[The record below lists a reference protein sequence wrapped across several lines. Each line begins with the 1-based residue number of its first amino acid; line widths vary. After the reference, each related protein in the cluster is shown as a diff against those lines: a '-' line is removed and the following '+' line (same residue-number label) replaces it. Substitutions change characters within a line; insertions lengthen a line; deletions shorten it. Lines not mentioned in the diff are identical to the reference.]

1 MRLLL
6 HTGLAGNIQHPPI
19 QVSHRDEASGTTE
32 QPPSVGS
39 FEGKSADEICSLP
52 PSQKLIND
60 QSNKEVVLLTIS
72 PTPCV
77 QNYVLKEEQ
86 QCTSED
92 EQSDEEVIVPT
103 IPLTPRVENYVLKE
117 EQQFSSEDEQFDDGT
132 FVYSGQTVW

>member
-6 HTGLAGNIQHPPI
+6 HTGFAGNIQHPPI
-19 QVSHRDEASGTTE
+19 QVSHNDEASGTTE

-52 PSQKLIND
+52 PSHKLIND
-60 QSNKEVVLLTIS
+60 QSNKEVVLTIS

-86 QCTSED
+86 Q
-92 EQSDEEVIVPT
+92 
-103 IPLTPRVENYVLKE
+103 
-117 EQQFSSEDEQFDDGT
+117 FSSENEQFDDE
-132 FVYSGQTVW
+132 YID